1 MILNFDTHVQN
12 DNCSIFLLF
21 FQNSDILDFY
31 GVMVG
36 QKGKTN
42 P

>member
-12 DNCSIFLLF
+12 DNCSIFLF

-31 GVMVG
+31 GAMVG

>member
-1 MILNFDTHVQN
+1 MCKMTAAAF
-12 DNCSIFLLF
+12 FLLF

-31 GVMVG
+31 GAMVG